1 MIKDII
7 EKNAFNCPF
16 RIFLEIG
23 SQKLN
28 YLEFNNSIN
37 DVVLSKKIPDSAKN
51 IALRLNNAT
60 QMLVYIFA
68 CNRLNKIPVILPANS
83 NEYEE
88 ENNPVCIDYEIS
100 DNNCIIQYK
109 NESKYF
115 GYKYNDDDVQ
125 CIIFSSGTSGL
136 LKGVELTFGN
146 IYYSAKNLS
155 AIYPFDSN
163 DVYLNVMPLYHV
175 SGLSILFR
183 SIYFNFFS
191 IINVYKKRDVLDVIS
206 KKNVTCLSVVPK
218 MIYDFSNLQGSE
230 HILSKLKFLL
240 IGGDMINQ
248 GHYNYLSQNKIN
260 AYVSYGT
267 TETASS
273 VAGYWINNQKEY
285 IEGYIGESHPNVSL
299 SVLDGCIN
307 VKSNTIM
314 KRYYG
319 ESLAKNIYQ
328 STDQAEIICNHICF
342 TGRNEHQIVS
352 GGENIN
358 LNYIQRK
365 FDALNLSRD
374 VVITSFKNLKWGDSI
389 VLLYE
394 ANNKN
399 KKFINEINQSLI
411 KCFPKYMIPQY
422 IFNIPHIPRY
432 ENGKVNY
439 SNVKA
444 YLEDKIQ

>member
-7 EKNAFNCPF
+7 EKNAFDYPF
-16 RIFLEIG
+16 RDFLEIN
-23 SQKLN
+23 SQKFN
-28 YLEFNNSIN
+28 YSQFNNSVNNI
-37 DVVLSKKIPDSAKN
+37 VLSKKIPDNAKN
-51 IALRLNNAT
+51 IAICLNDTT
-60 QMLVYIFA
+60 QMLLYIFA
-68 CNRLNKIPVILPANS
+68 CNRLNKIPVILPPNS
-83 NEYEE
+83 KYHAG
-88 ENNPVCIDYEIS
+88 ENIPVCIDYQIS
-100 DNNCIIQYK
+100 NNNCIIQYK
-109 NESKYF
+109 NKSKYF

-125 CIIFSSGTSGL
+125 CIVFSSGTSGF

-146 IYYSAKNLS
+146 IYHSAKNLS
-155 AIYPFDSN
+155 AIYPFDRN

-191 IINVYKKRDVLDVIS
+191 IINVYKKRDVLDIID

-230 HILSKLKFLL
+230 NILSKLKFLL
-240 IGGDMINQ
+240 IGGDMINER
-248 GHYNYLSQNKIN
+248 HYYYLSQNKIN

-273 VAGYWINNQKEY
+273 VSGYWINNQKEY
-285 IEGYIGESHPNVSL
+285 IAGYVGESHPNVSL

-328 STDQAEIICNHICF
+328 STDQAQIICNHICF

-365 FDALNLSRD
+365 FDALNLNRD
-374 VVITSFKNLKWGDSI
+374 VIITSFKNLKWGDSI

-394 ANNKN
+394 ADNKN
-399 KKFINEINQSLI
+399 EKFINEINKFSMKSL
-411 KCFPKYMIPQY
+411 PPYMIPKHIY
-422 IFNIPHIPRY
+422 NIPNIPRY

-439 SNVKA
+439 GNVKA
-444 YLEDKIQ
+444 YLEDKI